1 MTSEVRSEMTRQLRL
16 FKQLLPKFSLRCELT
31 IPHGYKRNVKRPRFF
46 TIFRPGYVAMKSDL
60 LTPMQALIRE
70 FERDDWV
77 YCTNFDT
84 ADPLLS
90 INNPQIAHRRGRP
103 QDSLKNRRQEEFESS
118 TNRQPSQF
126 ERVEIE
132 TNEEVNSIIQRVI
145 HRADTAPG

>member
-1 MTSEVRSEMTRQLRL
+1 
-16 FKQLLPKFSLRCELT
+16 
-31 IPHGYKRNVKRPRFF
+31 
-46 TIFRPGYVAMKSDL
+46 
-60 LTPMQALIRE
+60 MQALIRE

-145 HRADTAPG
+145 HRADTAPGLRPTGRHLGHEMVGHEAEAGHVVEAGSGAEGGRRSGK